1 MRNTTLSMRSSRT
14 RPTAPYPRNPGEY
27 SMRALPKHWS
37 GGSPSVSHREPELLA
52 YHYEQAGLAGPAVE
66 YWHRA
71 ARRDAE
77 RSANIEALNHFN
89 RALELL
95 KELPQGA
102 ERNALELE
110 LLLARG
116 APLLSV
122 KGYASDEME
131 HNYRRAKDLL
141 QEHSESSASVSRHS
155 GIMGIS
161 SGQRAPRQCARPSRK
176 SPRAGSPRATLG
188 STD

>member
-1 MRNTTLSMRSSRT
+1 M
-14 RPTAPYPRNPGEY
+14 
-27 SMRALPKHWS
+27 
-37 GGSPSVSHREPELLA
+37 
-52 YHYEQAGLAGPAVE
+52 E

-77 RSANIEALNHFN
+77 RSANIEALNHFH

-95 KELPQGA
+95 KELPQGP

-122 KGYASDEME
+122 KGYASDDMGE
-131 HNYRRAKDLL
+131 NYRRAKDLL
-141 QEHSESSASVSRHS
+141 QETSGSVHQFLAIWGLWVFHLVRGQFANARELADNLLRS
-155 GIMGIS
+155 G
-161 SGQRAPRQCARPSRK
+161 
-176 SPRAGSPRATLG
+176 
-188 STD
+188 